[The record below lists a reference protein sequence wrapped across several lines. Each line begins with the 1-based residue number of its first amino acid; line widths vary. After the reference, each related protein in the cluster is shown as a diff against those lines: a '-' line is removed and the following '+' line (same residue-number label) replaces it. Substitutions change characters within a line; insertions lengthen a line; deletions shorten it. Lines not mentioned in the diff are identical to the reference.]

1 MSDDWPPARRWKI
14 HRMREPEVA
23 EMIERHIDFY
33 KEDAAAPCSRRA
45 RSLGITCAGACSP
58 GEPGNIKA
66 DNVRVPLRVPSL

>member
-1 MSDDWPPARRWKI
+1 
-14 HRMREPEVA
+14 MREPEVA

-33 KEDAAAPCSRRA
+33 KEDAAGNRRSVQPPGKVVHA
-45 RSLGITCAGACSP
+45 LRPAP